1 MATDTDLV
9 CTITLTSGSKDFTI
23 AGASLVTADIQ
34 PGDEINLPLKGLTLT
49 IGEVLTA
56 TTGKLTDNCPAAA
69 AGAAQAARLRYQSD
83 LSRAAAKFENLA
95 TLLGNGNVDALAGLT
110 LAANKGI
117 HATGLNTLG
126 THDLTAF
133 ARTLLD
139 DVDAGAART
148 TLGVI
153 SRGATS
159 IDVLGS
165 FAPPSFPT
173 SDLSPTEVAALVG
186 RAGFF
191 YFTRGGSGASI
202 GQPIQ
207 APPSWPQSYGV
218 VTGYTDYSSGL
229 TYTWQEFTGTGGNR
243 KWMRRAIGPTTWTAW
258 SEIYHQQSIIGSV
271 SQASGVPT
279 GALSTGWLSN
289 ANGYYKREADGTQT
303 CIKLQ
308 QFSVA
313 VGTPVGQLFQSTTIN
328 SGGWPAAFVEIP
340 SVSIWIDTN
349 SGTPTAWAASGSP
362 RSATVTPFYRIV
374 SPVSLSS
381 TEWIPVIIARGRWY

>member
-34 PGDEINLPLKGLTLT
+34 PGDEIKLPLKGLTLT

-110 LAANKGI
+110 LANNKGI

-139 DVDAGAART
+139 DTNAAAART
-148 TLGVI
+148 TLGVLSNAATQIPYRGIFTPNFSSGDI
-153 SRGATS
+153 SPADVSTIVGGAGYYVFAASTSEPMGSLPPTFPSLSGTLVGYNAVSSTYRYSFQELTSYDTATHVWRRWATS
-159 IDVLGS
+159 
-165 FAPPSFPT
+165 A
-173 SDLSPTEVAALVG
+173 
-186 RAGFF
+186 
-191 YFTRGGSGASI
+191 
-202 GQPIQ
+202 
-207 APPSWPQSYGV
+207 
-218 VTGYTDYSSGL
+218 
-229 TYTWQEFTGTGGNR
+229 
-243 KWMRRAIGPTTWTAW
+243 TTWGPW
-258 SEIYHQQSIIGSV
+258 RMVYDSRNVIGAV
-271 SQASGVPT
+271 SQSGGVPT
-279 GALSTGWLSN
+279 GALSTGWVSTG
-289 ANGYYKREADGTQT
+289 NGYYKREADGTQT

-308 QFSVA
+308 QFSIG
-313 VGTPVGQLFQSTTIN
+313 VGTPVGQLFQTGTIN
-328 SGGWPAAFVEIP
+328 AGSWPAAFVEIP
-340 SVSIWIDTN
+340 SVSIWIDAVAT
-349 SGTPTAWAASGSP
+349 GPTAWAASGIP
-362 RSATVTPFYRIV
+362 RSATVPPFYRIV
-374 SPVSLSS
+374 SPVALSTTDWS
-381 TEWIPVIIARGRWY
+381 PVLMAHGRWY